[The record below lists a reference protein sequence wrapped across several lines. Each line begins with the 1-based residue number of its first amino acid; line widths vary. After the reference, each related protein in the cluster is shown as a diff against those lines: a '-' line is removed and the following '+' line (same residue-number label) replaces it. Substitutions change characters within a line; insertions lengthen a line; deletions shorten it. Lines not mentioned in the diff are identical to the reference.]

1 MSRNP
6 DRPVPNGNYGGYDAT
21 GGVGVGRKIC
31 YALAV
36 LGLDVVQRSTIRT
49 LLPPGTRKVG
59 GSIAQQTKRQSGK
72 AGLAKT
78 NRVSAMFQQRLNQFE
93 DWGWISKGHI
103 LIAVHDRQALLD
115 HALQGEGN
123 LPPRLLDLDRAIARI
138 REDQAAAEPDDR
150 LIEQR
155 HKELRALMRL
165 MQAPVTGVN
174 WSGTNSVRFVNRS
187 RVI

>member
-6 DRPVPNGNYGGYDAT
+6 DRPLPTGNYEGYDPV
-21 GGVGVGRKIC
+21 GGVGIGRKIC
-31 YALAV
+31 YALAI
-36 LGLDVVQRSTIRT
+36 LGLDVVQRSTIRA
-49 LLPPGTRKVG
+49 LLPPGTRAMG
-59 GSIAQQTKRQSGK
+59 GSIAQQTQRRKGK
-72 AGLAKT
+72 AGFAKT
-78 NRVSAMFQQRLNQFE
+78 NRVTAQFHQKLNQFE

-115 HALQGEGN
+115 HALQGQDN
-123 LPPRLLDLDRAIARI
+123 LPPRLLELDRAIAQI

-155 HKELRALMRL
+155 HRELRALMRL

-174 WSGTNSVRFVNRS
+174 RSGTKSVRFVNRS

>member
-1 MSRNP
+1 MSRGSNL
-6 DRPVPNGNYGGYDAT
+6 PVPTGNYDDYTPT
-21 GGVGVGRKIC
+21 GGVGVGRRVC
-31 YALAV
+31 YALAI
-36 LGLDVVQRSTIRT
+36 LGLDVVQRSTIRA
-49 LLPPGTRKVG
+49 LLPPGERKMG
-59 GSIAQQTKRQSGK
+59 GSVAQQTQRRKGK
-72 AGLAKT
+72 AGFVKT
-78 NRVSAMFQQRLNQFE
+78 NRVSARFQERLNTFE

-115 HALQGEGN
+115 HALQGQGN
-123 LPPRLLDLDRAIARI
+123 LPQRLLDLDRAIAQI
-138 REDQAAAEPDDR
+138 RQDQAAAEPDDR

-174 WSGTNSVRFVNRS
+174 RSGTRSVRFVNRS